1 MTLITQ
7 ARKNNIPQALKIV
20 AADEGVN
27 VDFIVEKLQSGEI
40 VIPANPRH
48 SLLHPVGIGSGLRTK
63 INANIGTS
71 PTESAVDNELAK
83 LKICVDNK
91 ADAVM
96 DLSTGGDLD
105 TIRQAIIA
113 ASPLPVGTVPI
124 YDVMVNSKSIT
135 DVDADKI
142 FSTIRRHG
150 EQGVDFITV
159 HCGVTKD
166 LVPLIESR
174 VGGVVS
180 RGGSF
185 LAAWMKRTGKENPL
199 YEQFDR
205 LLDIAYEY
213 DMTLSLGDG
222 LRPGAIADA
231 SDTAQLSELSTLGE
245 LTERA
250 RARDVQVMIEGPG
263 HVPLHLI
270 RENMEIQQKR
280 CKNAPFYVLGPIV
293 TDVAPGYDHITSAI
307 GGALAAWYGAAFLC
321 YVTPAEHL
329 RLPSLQDVK
338 DGIIASRIAAHAA
351 DIARNLPGA
360 AQWDLNMSQ
369 KRKALDW
376 EGMLGLA
383 MDPEKA
389 RKYREDSNLPDS
401 PEACSMCGDFCA
413 VKICRETV

>member
-1 MTLITQ
+1 MTVVTQ
-7 ARKNNIPQALKIV
+7 IRNNKIPRAAKTV
-20 AADEGVN
+20 AADEGVS
-27 VDFIVEKLQSGEI
+27 VDFITGKLQSGEI
-40 VIPANPRH
+40 VIPANPKH
-48 SLLHPVGIGSGLRTK
+48 TSLHPVGIGSGLRTK

-71 PTESAVDNELAK
+71 PTESGAGNELAK
-83 LKICVDNK
+83 LKICIDNK

-96 DLSTGGDLD
+96 DLSTGGNLD
-105 TIRQAIIA
+105 RIRESIIA

-124 YDVMVNSKSIT
+124 YDVMVNSASIEE
-135 DVDADKI
+135 VDADRI

-159 HCGVTKD
+159 HCGVTKE
-166 LVPLIESR
+166 LVPLIEKR

-185 LAAWMKRTGKENPL
+185 LASWIKRTGRENPL

-205 LLDIAYEY
+205 LLDIAYDY

-250 RARDVQVMIEGPG
+250 QARDVQVMIEGPG

-280 CKNAPFYVLGPIV
+280 CNNAPFYVLGPIV

-307 GGALAAWYGAAFLC
+307 GGALAAWHGAAFLC

-351 DIARNLPGA
+351 DVARGLPGA
-360 AQWDLNMSQ
+360 ADWDRNMSQ

-389 RKYREDSNLPDS
+389 KKYREDSNIPDS
-401 PEACSMCGDFCA
+401 PGACSMCGDFCA
-413 VKICRETV
+413 VKICRETL